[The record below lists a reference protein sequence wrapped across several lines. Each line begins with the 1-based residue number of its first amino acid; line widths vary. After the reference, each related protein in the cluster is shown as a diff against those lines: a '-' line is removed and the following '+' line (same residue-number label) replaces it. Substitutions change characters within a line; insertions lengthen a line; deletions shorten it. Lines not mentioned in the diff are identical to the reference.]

1 MDDPKASSSPNY
13 VSHRAEDA
21 SSSDHAPVLLFPP
34 DPPDPPLRLVRSGF
48 KFALKTTSIKRE
60 RKNRDNH
67 NGRDQLPESEGV
79 PDELVEVHL
88 NKLASGTTTAGNT
101 HVIRMF
107 DYCVGTHDIKLVL
120 ELGGESLNAWLFP
133 G

>member
-1 MDDPKASSSPNY
+1 M
-13 VSHRAEDA
+13 
-21 SSSDHAPVLLFPP
+21 
-34 DPPDPPLRLVRSGF
+34 RSGC
-48 KFALKTTSIKRE
+48 KFALKTTAIKRGGE
-60 RKNRDNH
+60 RKNRD
-67 NGRDQLPESEGV
+67 QVPESEGV